1 MALKN
6 LLVHLDSTER
16 SLRRL
21 RVATAM
27 ASRHGA
33 HFTGL
38 YVKDLCVIQLNQE
51 KAAELGRS
59 PAKEWAAMRRLFDAV
74 IEGGAEKARKRF
86 ENAASAAGVCDE
98 WRCESG
104 RADEIVP
111 RHARYADLCIVGQ
124 WEPEMDDLPY
134 LPRLVERVLFL
145 SGRPVLIIP
154 SANGPEEL
162 GRHILVGWNA
172 SRAAVRAVNDAMD
185 VIAAAERITVLAVDP
200 VCSPD
205 AHGEEPCANI
215 ARHLAYHGAKVTVAC
230 VRGDTSSFGEVILDY
245 AVKIGADMIVTGCY
259 GHSRLRESILG
270 GVTRT
275 LLRQTAMPVLMS
287 H

>member
-74 IEGGAEKARKRF
+74 IEGGAEQAIRERG
-86 ENAASAAGVCDE
+86 ECC
-98 WRCESG
+98 RC
-104 RADEIVP
+104 A
-111 RHARYADLCIVGQ
+111 
-124 WEPEMDDLPY
+124 
-134 LPRLVERVLFL
+134 
-145 SGRPVLIIP
+145 
-154 SANGPEEL
+154 
-162 GRHILVGWNA
+162 
-172 SRAAVRAVNDAMD
+172 
-185 VIAAAERITVLAVDP
+185 
-200 VCSPD
+200 
-205 AHGEEPCANI
+205 
-215 ARHLAYHGAKVTVAC
+215 
-230 VRGDTSSFGEVILDY
+230 
-245 AVKIGADMIVTGCY
+245 
-259 GHSRLRESILG
+259 
-270 GVTRT
+270 
-275 LLRQTAMPVLMS
+275 
-287 H
+287 